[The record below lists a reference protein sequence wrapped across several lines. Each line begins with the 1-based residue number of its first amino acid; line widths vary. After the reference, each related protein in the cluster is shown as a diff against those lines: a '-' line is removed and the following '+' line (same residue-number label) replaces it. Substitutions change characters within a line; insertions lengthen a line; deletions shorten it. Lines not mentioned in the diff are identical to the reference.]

1 MLERTRRPEKNL
13 SYFSR
18 GLLLPSIADI
28 IILISKFRASGSGY
42 VDFKSIEITI
52 NVQGQ
57 SLSSKKHYR
66 IQYFFKILELIT
78 NL

>member
-52 NVQGQ
+52 NVQVNLFLVKNTTGFNIF
-57 SLSSKKHYR
+57 SK
-66 IQYFFKILELIT
+66 F
-78 NL
+78 

>member
-42 VDFKSIEITI
+42 VDFKSIDITI
-52 NVQGQ
+52 NVQVNLFLVKNTTGFNIF
-57 SLSSKKHYR
+57 SK
-66 IQYFFKILELIT
+66 F
-78 NL
+78 